1 MRLIVGLGN
10 PGAAYAHT
18 RHNIGIGVLE
28 RAAARWSISLRR
40 HGIAVRGAGT
50 VGSES
55 VELAGHLDWMNVT
68 GPPLK
73 ALLHE
78 LGLSPEQLIVIHD
91 DLDLGLGRLR
101 IRQAGGHGGH
111 NGLRSIIA
119 ALDTPNFIRLKIGI
133 GRPAPGQEAA
143 DYVLEPFS
151 RDERT
156 RIEPV
161 LDQAVQALECIV
173 LKGVG
178 AAMNEFNVR
187 EREDAN
193 EK

>member
-18 RHNIGIGVLE
+18 RHNIGIWVLE
-28 RAAARWSISLRR
+28 RAAARWSIRLRR

-78 LGLSPEQLIVIHD
+78 LGLFPEHLIVIHD
-91 DLDLGLGRLR
+91 DLDLELGRLR
-101 IRQAGGHGGH
+101 VRQAGGHGGH
-111 NGLRSIIA
+111 NGLRSILA

-133 GRPAPGQEAA
+133 GRPARGQEAA

-151 RDERT
+151 RDERA

-161 LDQAVQALECIV
+161 LDRAVRALECIV

-193 EK
+193 EE

>member
-18 RHNIGIGVLE
+18 RHNIGIWVLE
-28 RAAARWSISLRR
+28 RAAARWSIRLRR
-40 HGIAVRGAGT
+40 HGIAVRGAGA

-91 DLDLGLGRLR
+91 DLDLELGRLR

-111 NGLRSIIA
+111 NGLRSILA
-119 ALDTPNFIRLKIGI
+119 ALDTPNFVRLKIGI

-161 LDQAVQALECIV
+161 LDRAVRALECIV

-193 EK
+193 EE

>member
-1 MRLIVGLGN
+1 LRLIVGLGN

>member
-1 MRLIVGLGN
+1 LRLIVGLGN

-28 RAAARWSISLRR
+28 RAAARWSIPLRR

>member
-1 MRLIVGLGN
+1 MHLIVGLGN

-18 RHNIGIGVLE
+18 RHNIGIWVLE
-28 RAAARWSISLRR
+28 RAAARWSIRLRP
-40 HGIAVRGAGT
+40 HGVAVRGAGT

-68 GPPLK
+68 GPSLK

-91 DLDLGLGRLR
+91 DLDLELGRLR

-111 NGLRSIIA
+111 NGLRSILA
-119 ALDTPNFIRLKIGI
+119 ALDTPNFVRLKIGI

-151 RDERT
+151 RDERA

-161 LDQAVQALECIV
+161 LGRAVQALECLV
-173 LKGVG
+173 AKGVA
-178 AAMNEFNVR
+178 AAMNEFNAR

-193 EK
+193 EE